1 MRRLLPAESLL
12 SDESGSGMVELALTL
27 PLLLIVLIGAVQF
40 ALVYHARTVA
50 ETAAVEG
57 ARLAAAEGSTLTAGA
72 ARTHELLEAGLGPTG
87 AAFAVSTE
95 TQGDVVIARAS
106 GSYPLIIPW
115 VTALA
120 LPIDV
125 SAEVWR
131 EGFRDGP

>member
-1 MRRLLPAESLL
+1 MRRLLSDDSPLL
-12 SDESGSGMVELALTL
+12 DESGAGTVELALTL
-27 PLLLIVLIGAVQF
+27 PLLLMVLIGAVQI
-40 ALVYHARTVA
+40 ALVHHARTVA

-57 ARLAAAEGSTLTAGA
+57 ARLAAAEGYTLAAGA
-72 ARTHELLEAGLGPTG
+72 ARTQELLEAGLGRTG
-87 AAFAVSTE
+87 AAFEVSTE

-115 VTALA
+115 VTSLA

-131 EGFRDGP
+131 EEFRDGP